1 MTIIE
6 YREGRALRDFV
17 YANYG
22 HIVQRRDCVP
32 SCEVVYSHLPDE
44 VAQELRNN
52 YAEFLRIAE
61 ERDRTGKDIPF
72 PAQRWELTER
82 FFSVH
87 EELEIK
93 ALRRLVEA
101 NQDKIVIRRCPQCS
115 RILIRPRF
123 QECMWCGHQ
132 LIGRVETSTDRSA
145 SDAPN
150 EPRIPSVA
158 DWQSERWNLETAY
171 AYRNFVGMDLDEAF
185 DACARRHWRAAEDL
199 CNMPAVCLRYYIH
212 AFIDYLLSDRSAGD
226 ASGAS
231 MFLMLVE
238 HRRKA
243 INISAE
249 PLRRRVR
256 EVLNRVRNEPQWF
269 DPDPDEFSEDLALGA
284 EEVLK
289 LTEC

>member
-1 MTIIE
+1 M
-6 YREGRALRDFV
+6 
-17 YANYG
+17 
-22 HIVQRRDCVP
+22 
-32 SCEVVYSHLPDE
+32 
-44 VAQELRNN
+44 
-52 YAEFLRIAE
+52 
-61 ERDRTGKDIPF
+61 
-72 PAQRWELTER
+72 
-82 FFSVH
+82 
-87 EELEIK
+87 
-93 ALRRLVEA
+93 
-101 NQDKIVIRRCPQCS
+101 
-115 RILIRPRF
+115 
-123 QECMWCGHQ
+123 
-132 LIGRVETSTDRSA
+132 
-145 SDAPN
+145 
-150 EPRIPSVA
+150 A